1 MTRLSVREPIQA
13 TPVPFCSTDL
23 FQDLGACKGTTDAV
37 RGLQSPLAPEGG
49 ASRRSFR
56 RAQTIRAGA
65 QKRKR
70 GLSFGPGLAQDASG
84 VRELVGEGRWLC
96 GFFSFSLDCEG
107 PTVPSSL
114 GLLVQVFDV
123 LLHPGLAW
131 VGTDQSPISG
141 LEAEEQEGEDEKW
154 RVGRQRRV
162 RCTTPASPPTPT
174 SSCLLCHPR
183 PTPLLSP
190 FLETPAPLPSPS
202 PTGS

>member
-96 GFFSFSLDCEG
+96 GFFSCSLWQE
-107 PTVPSSL
+107 
-114 GLLVQVFDV
+114 LVFQFQ
-123 LLHPGLAW
+123 PNCK
-131 VGTDQSPISG
+131 
-141 LEAEEQEGEDEKW
+141 AEREMEESRSILVE
-154 RVGRQRRV
+154 
-162 RCTTPASPPTPT
+162 
-174 SSCLLCHPR
+174 
-183 PTPLLSP
+183 
-190 FLETPAPLPSPS
+190 
-202 PTGS
+202 

>member
-37 RGLQSPLAPEGG
+37 RRPQSPLAPEGG

-65 QKRKR
+65 QKRKC

-96 GFFSFSLDCEG
+96 GFFSCSLDCEG
-107 PTVPSSL
+107 PTVPRSL
-114 GLLVQVFDV
+114 GPGVWSRYLMYFCTQAWPGSAQIDRPFLVWK
-123 LLHPGLAW
+123 LRSKKEKMRNGESA
-131 VGTDQSPISG
+131 GK
-141 LEAEEQEGEDEKW
+141 EES
-154 RVGRQRRV
+154 V
-162 RCTTPASPPTPT
+162 APPQP
-174 SSCLLCHPR
+174 LPR
-183 PTPLLSP
+183 PPPAAASCV
-190 FLETPAPLPSPS
+190 TPAPPHSCRRS
-202 PTGS
+202 